1 MVRSGSA
8 EIALDYMNTALILEK
23 KQRPPDPDHKGDDM
37 VYIIRWRHMTWHMT
51 QEHVLHCLWLATPDL
66 RSLFTIYIVIWW
78 HPYHIDRVATDCLR
92 SNTYS

>member
-37 VYIIRWRHMTWHMT
+37 VYIIRWRDMTT
-51 QEHVLHCLWLATPDL
+51 IT
-66 RSLFTIYIVIWW
+66 SL
-78 HPYHIDRVATDCLR
+78 DMA
-92 SNTYS
+92 

>member
-37 VYIIRWRHMTWHMT
+37 VYIIRWRDMTWHM
-51 QEHVLHCLWLATPDL
+51 A
-66 RSLFTIYIVIWW
+66 
-78 HPYHIDRVATDCLR
+78 
-92 SNTYS
+92 